1 MPESLVR
8 VQKLTG
14 KSITFYE
21 ADLCS
26 KESLRAV
33 MSKVSSNTGIWL
45 CCTLLSIIF
54 KSAAPH

>member
-1 MPESLVR
+1 MPESLRR

-14 KSITFYE
+14 KSVVFYE

-33 MSKVSSNTGIWL
+33 MSKVIEGMRRPL
-45 CCTLLSIIF
+45 DRFLQYFFVL
-54 KSAAPH
+54 AAQN

>member
-33 MSKVSSNTGIWL
+33 MSKVSMML
-45 CCTLLSIIF
+45 QSID
-54 KSAAPH
+54 AQ

>member
-33 MSKVSSNTGIWL
+33 MSKVGIMLYIKHSISNIVT
-45 CCTLLSIIF
+45 F
-54 KSAAPH
+54 VF